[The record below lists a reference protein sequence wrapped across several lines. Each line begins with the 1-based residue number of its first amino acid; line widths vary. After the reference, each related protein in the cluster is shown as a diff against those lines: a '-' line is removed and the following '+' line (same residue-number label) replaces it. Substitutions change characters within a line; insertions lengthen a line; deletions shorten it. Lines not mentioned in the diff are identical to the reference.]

1 MLKITLTAIA
11 VAALFPF
18 VSCKK
23 SDNVSNAKTVQNIA
37 GTYNLTGLTWSALGV
52 TENVYDSLPP
62 CEKDNIIQFNA
73 DGTAREMD
81 VKILCNPPESDSVT
95 TWSLSPKGDSLYFGN
110 SPYLIK
116 SWDGKTLVLT
126 SQENITGIPVP
137 VTATTTLV
145 KK

>member
-1 MLKITLTAIA
+1 MRKITLTAIA

-62 CEKDNIIQFNA
+62 CEKDNILQFNT
-73 DGTAREMD
+73 DGSVHELD
-81 VKILCNPPESDSVT
+81 VKILCDPPEPDSVT
-95 TWSLSPKGDSLYFGN
+95 TWGLSPKGDSLYLNG

-116 SWDGKTLVLT
+116 SWDGKTLV
-126 SQENITGIPVP
+126 ITGVVDYGPPV
-137 VTATTTLV
+137 VTGTTTFT
-145 KK
+145 KQ